1 MKRYEYLLRNKES
14 KEEHILE
21 EEVPEVIMRFLLE
34 RNRALK
40 EARESRYKIQS
51 LISKIK
57 KLERKEPSTILNRKM
72 TQEEMEED
80 IEVEGGWV
88 T

>member
-72 TQEEMEED
+72 TQEEMEKD

-88 T
+88 S